1 MRLVSFNINGIR
13 SRLHQLSEV
22 VTRHRPAVLGLQEI
36 KVADDAFPVDEVA
49 TLGYHT
55 RYFGQK
61 GHYGVAL
68 MGQSAPAR
76 VQRGFPWDPEDA
88 QRRFIAATYVTASLG
103 ELTVLNG
110 YFPQGES
117 RTHAVKFPGKARFY
131 ADVLRYLREH
141 CDPAAAV
148 VLMGDLNVSPTDLDI
163 GIGEDSRKRWLK
175 DGKCSFLPEE
185 REWFETLL
193 GWGLDDLYRTRR
205 PGDTSQFSWFDYRS
219 FGFEKEPRRG
229 LRIDFIL
236 GTASVAARLKDVGI
250 DYDTRAMAKP
260 SDHCPVWVDLED

>member
-13 SRLHQLSEV
+13 SRLHQLSEIV
-22 VTRHRPAVLGLQEI
+22 SKHRPAVLGLQEI

-68 MGQSAPAR
+68 MGQTAPAQ
-76 VQRGFPWDPEDA
+76 VQRGFPWDGDDA
-88 QRRFIAATYVTASLG
+88 QRRFIAATYPTRHG
-103 ELTVLNG
+103 TLTVMNG
-110 YFPQGES
+110 YFPQGEA
-117 RTHAVKFPGKARFY
+117 RNHEVKFPGKQRFY

-141 CDPAAAV
+141 CDPAQDV
-148 VLMGDLNVSPTDLDI
+148 VLMGDLNVAPTDFDI

-185 REWFETLL
+185 RGWFEGLL
-193 GWGLDDLYRTRR
+193 GWGLADLYREQR
-205 PGDTSQFSWFDYRS
+205 PADASQFSWFDYRS

-236 GTASVAARLKDVGI
+236 ATASVAARVRDVGI
-250 DYDTRAMAKP
+250 DYDSRAMPKP